1 MSTSLSL
8 IRLQEE
14 RKQWRKSHPY
24 GFYARPK
31 KEADGSL
38 NLKSWVAGIP
48 GKDGTPW
55 AGGLYPVT
63 ILFPDEY
70 PSKPPKVQFEQ
81 GFYHPNVYPS
91 GTVCLSILNDEQA
104 WRPTLTLT
112 QILLGVQELL
122 DNPNTKSPAG
132 DSYRAFN
139 ERPEE
144 YKKKVIEQAK
154 RHAQTD

>member
-1 MSTSLSL
+1 MEKVPS
-8 IRLQEE
+8 I
-14 RKQWRKSHPY
+14 W
-24 GFYARPK
+24 FYARPK

-122 DNPNTKSPAG
+122 DNQIQNRPLVTHTGLSTNVLKNTKE
-132 DSYRAFN
+132 SYRASQ
-139 ERPEE
+139 
-144 YKKKVIEQAK
+144 KVRTNRLDTMAYIIK
-154 RHAQTD
+154 IVPIDIR